1 MKLKVLTTVLGKAIK
16 KRKVIPITWI
26 ACMFTKIYSILFS
39 TFWLLYILS
48 FKGTKVADNQEAL
61 NIYSNV
67 MIVSVICGV
76 AFIPLVGKY
85 ADSVN
90 PKIALPLAFLV
101 RLSSIVAFYFTN
113 NPKSYF
119 SYGVS
124 IWMVLGTLMESVTN
138 DAILF
143 RNADTQI
150 RGVIYGTANAFGF
163 LGQFLFSLAGG
174 WLFDKIGPKAPF
186 YLVGCCDLFFFALA
200 VIAGCCNIITN
211 DIAQRK
217 IDKQEKADFKERKIN
232 EQNALFVNDKNKS
245 STV

>member
-1 MKLKVLTTVLGKAIK
+1 
-16 KRKVIPITWI
+16 
-26 ACMFTKIYSILFS
+26 
-39 TFWLLYILS
+39 
-48 FKGTKVADNQEAL
+48 
-61 NIYSNV
+61 

-101 RLSSIVAFYFTN
+101 RVSSIVAFYFTDD
-113 NPKSYF
+113 PKSYF

-150 RGVIYGTANAFGF
+150 
-163 LGQFLFSLAGG
+163 
-174 WLFDKIGPKAPF
+174 
-186 YLVGCCDLFFFALA
+186 
-200 VIAGCCNIITN
+200 
-211 DIAQRK
+211 
-217 IDKQEKADFKERKIN
+217 
-232 EQNALFVNDKNKS
+232 
-245 STV
+245 